1 MVDVGSADN
10 WVDTQQARLTNTTD
24 GLTYIQMTDSIQDID
39 SNVTRHELTDDT
51 VDNVFSLYMNSIEG
65 NMWVT
70 QPQVAALITLTQDV
84 AGVRPK
90 RIWTLELTDNSNN
103 VITIAFVAQLKIFR
117 IIRNNLGNVKVFIKL
132 IANQTVSVA

>member
-1 MVDVGSADN
+1 MVDVGSAAN

-70 QPQVAALITLTQDV
+70 QPQVAALITLTEDV

-90 RIWTLELTDNSNN
+90 RIWSLELTDNSNN

-132 IANQTVSVA
+132 LANETVSVA

>member
-24 GLTYIQMTDSIQDID
+24 NLTYIQMTDSIQDID
-39 SNVTRHELTDDT
+39 SNVTRHHLTDDT

-70 QPQVAALITLTQDV
+70 QPQVAALITLTVDV